1 MKMQST
7 QIKQFTFISIILL
20 FVSCNSPKIKELPN
34 ENDHPKMIKT
44 IGNPNY
50 GNVNCILQDK
60 AGILWFG
67 TTENGLYSYDGKSF
81 KRFLKA
87 DGLNSNEVYCLFEE
101 NPGKL
106 WIGTGKGLCIYDGI
120 KFSEIKIPFPKN
132 LPPNENPNYIN
143 KHWVYDIIQAKNGH
157 LWFATIDGV
166 YIYNG
171 QSFSYFEINEAENGY
186 LTKSD
191 KAERILEDKDGNIW
205 FGNRTN
211 KGVFRYDGKSITN
224 LSLGVLFQNGPK
236 PKPTE
241 WGWPQLQDKY
251 GNIWFSNWGGAY
263 KYDGTSITTFTKE
276 NGLPGIVTI
285 IMEDK
290 KGNLWFGGEGICRYD
305 GNSFTCYTEKDGL
318 NTSGVWSILEDNNG
332 NIWVGTRETGLFLF
346 DGNKFISYS
355 EFKK

>member
-1 MKMQST
+1 MRMKSLKM
-7 QIKQFTFISIILL
+7 KLFTILTIIL
-20 FVSCNSPKIKELPN
+20 FSIACTAPISKELPN
-34 ENDHPKMIKT
+34 KNDHPKMIKT
-44 IGNPNY
+44 IGDPNY
-50 GNVNCILQDK
+50 GNVNCILQDR

-106 WIGTGKGLCIYDGI
+106 WIGTGVGLCLYDG
-120 KFSEIKIPFPKN
+120 KTFSEIKIPLPKN
-132 LPPNENPNYIN
+132 LPPNENPNYLN
-143 KHWVYDIIQAKNGH
+143 KHWVYSIIQAKNGH

-166 YIYNG
+166 YIYDG
-171 QSFSYFEINEAENGY
+171 KSFSHFEMNEAESGF

-191 KAERILEDKDGNIW
+191 KAERILEDNAGNIW

-211 KGVFRYDGKSITN
+211 NGVFRYDGKSITN
-224 LSLGVLFQNGPK
+224 LSLGVLYQNGPK

-241 WGWPQLQDKY
+241 WGWPQLQDKN
-251 GNIWFSNWGGAY
+251 GNIWFNNWGGAY
-263 KYDGTSITTFTKE
+263 KYDGKSITTFTKE
-276 NGLPGIVTI
+276 DGLPGIVTK

-290 KGNLWFGGEGICRYD
+290 NGNLWFGGDGICRYD
-305 GNSFTCYTEKDGL
+305 GNSFTCFTEKDGL
-318 NTSGVWSILEDNNG
+318 NTSGVWSILEDNKG

-355 EFKK
+355 EYKK